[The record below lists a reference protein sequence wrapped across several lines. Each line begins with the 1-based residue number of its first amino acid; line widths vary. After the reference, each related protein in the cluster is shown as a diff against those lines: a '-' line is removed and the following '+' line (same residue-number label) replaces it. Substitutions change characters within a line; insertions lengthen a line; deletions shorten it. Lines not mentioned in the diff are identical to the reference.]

1 MLSISKLHL
10 LQKSIDI
17 HKRFDHFQ
25 KLYNQKIDAHSSG
38 VHHHAADKDAN
49 HVSLVKAALFSKKFQ
64 KPIHKDIKLHNNV
77 VHVRDHLAS
86 KDTNHVLPIKG
97 VKKLCG
103 IIPDFETSA
112 VH

>member
-25 KLYNQKIDAHSSG
+25 KLCNQKIDAHSSG

-49 HVSLVKAALFSKKFQ
+49 HVLLVKRHYSKNQ
-64 KPIHKDIKLHNNV
+64 IHKDIKLHNNV
-77 VHVRDHLAS
+77 AHVRDHPAS
-86 KDTNHVLPIKG
+86 KGANHVLPIK
-97 VKKLCG
+97 
-103 IIPDFETSA
+103 A
-112 VH
+112 